1 MWDKTKASKNG
12 PSFSHIFFAN
22 DILLF
27 AKANAKNCIA
37 ILEIMNNFC
46 SLARQKVN
54 HGKSRVFFSPNVIAR
69 RKRNLCQRLGIIAT
83 NNLGKYLGFP
93 IIHQGRVDSA
103 FNFIMEKVQSKLIG
117 WKTKLLSRAGRIV
130 LVKTTTAPIAEYYM
144 QCHTLPNKV
153 CDVVDKMVRDFIWDS
168 IDEKKKMHMVSW
180 NKITLPK
187 ELGGLGLFSMKHRNQ
202 AILAKL
208 CWRLANE
215 EEVHWVKML
224 TAKFLAPNRI
234 TEEGRKLPC
243 SRIWAAYKKGGPVY
257 VKVLRWA
264 VKKGN
269 SMKMWMDFWLP
280 NGRLRDL
287 LEGPFT

>member
-27 AKANAKNCIA
+27 AKANAKNCTA

-93 IIHQGRVDSA
+93 IIHQGRVGSA

-130 LVKTTTAPIAEYYM
+130 LSKQLLLPLQNTT
-144 QCHTLPNKV
+144 C
-153 CDVVDKMVRDFIWDS
+153 S
-168 IDEKKKMHMVSW
+168 
-180 NKITLPK
+180 
-187 ELGGLGLFSMKHRNQ
+187 
-202 AILAKL
+202 AILFP
-208 CWRLANE
+208 
-215 EEVHWVKML
+215 
-224 TAKFLAPNRI
+224 TKF
-234 TEEGRKLPC
+234 
-243 SRIWAAYKKGGPVY
+243 V
-257 VKVLRWA
+257 
-264 VKKGN
+264 
-269 SMKMWMDFWLP
+269 M
-280 NGRLRDL
+280 
-287 LEGPFT
+287 